1 MRSPRLYV
9 LTLALLLSASVLVFT
24 KTYRSPKAR
33 PDDYV
38 AVVNKTKS
46 FQVLQATRSGDQ
58 VTLSLKNN
66 YPHSITAFVLT
77 FGKGYH
83 ITEDFI
89 IAELS
94 DDVGIQPY
102 QIFERTYTLPSERTN
117 ESIRT
122 SPINP
127 AITLQAVVLADKSGD
142 GDVISFED
150 VRDTRL
156 GQAVQIKRSLR
167 VLEKY
172 INNMLDDDELE
183 TEMRAALDRPDHET
197 LKAAKDIRPVG
208 TINRKSSDPLSDS
221 VKEGLVT
228 ARTDVFR
235 RLDEAK
241 VSGRRKDFLFKTK
254 VYYEK
259 LLNRL

>member
-24 KTYRSPKAR
+24 KTYRSPKSR
-33 PDDYV
+33 SDDFV
-38 AVVNKTKS
+38 PIVNKTS
-46 FQVLQATRSGDQ
+46 GFQVLQATRAGDR

-77 FGKGYH
+77 FGKGFH

-89 IAELS
+89 TSEVS
-94 DDVGIQPY
+94 GDVGIQPH
-102 QIFERTYTLPSERTN
+102 QIFEGTYTLPSDQTSKSN
-117 ESIRT
+117 QT
-122 SPINP
+122 SPTTP

-172 INNMLDDDELE
+172 ITDSPDFENLY
-183 TEMRAALDRPDHET
+183 TEIRAALDRPEPET
-197 LKAAKDIRPVG
+197 LKAVKDIHPVG
-208 TINRKSSDPLSDS
+208 TINRNSSDPLSDS
-221 VKEGLVT
+221 VKEGLAS
-228 ARTDVFR
+228 ARTDVLR
-235 RLDEAK
+235 RLGEAK
-241 VSGRRKDFLFKTK
+241 VATRKKDFLLETK
-254 VYYEK
+254 AYYEK